1 MLSKIETDYILNTL
15 AHLAAR
21 WRGVSENSPTNHEI
35 VSHYNE
41 LLRFLIH
48 TGWDDGL
55 ALEEEL
61 PDELMPREYIE
72 LSKEWH
78 NV

>member
-1 MLSKIETDYILNTL
+1 MLSKIETDHILSTL

-21 WRGVSENSPTNHEI
+21 WRGLSENSRVNPEI
-35 VSHYNE
+35 VSHYNK
-41 LLRFLIH
+41 LLCFLID

-61 PDELMPREYIE
+61 PDEFMPKEYLE
-72 LSKEWH
+72 LSKEWS
-78 NV
+78 

>member
-1 MLSKIETDYILNTL
+1 MLSQIETDHILSTL

-21 WRGVSENSPTNHEI
+21 WRGLSENSLSNHEI

-48 TGWDDGL
+48 TGWDNGL

-61 PDELMPREYIE
+61 PDELMPREYLK
-72 LSKEWH
+72 LSKEWSI
-78 NV
+78 V

>member
-1 MLSKIETDYILNTL
+1 MLSRIETNHILSTL

-21 WRGVSENSPTNHEI
+21 WRGLSENSPSNHEI
-35 VSHYNE
+35 VSYYNE
-41 LLRFLIH
+41 LLCFLIH

-61 PDELMPREYIE
+61 PDELMPKEYLE
-72 LSKEWH
+72 LSKEWS